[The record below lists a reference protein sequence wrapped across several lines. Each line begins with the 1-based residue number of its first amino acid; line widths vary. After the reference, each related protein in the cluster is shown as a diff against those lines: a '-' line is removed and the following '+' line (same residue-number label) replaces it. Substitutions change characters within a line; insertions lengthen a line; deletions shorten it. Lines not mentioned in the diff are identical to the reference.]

1 MDREGGNEGKM
12 RKWRE
17 IHYLHILIFSLFP
30 PSLSMSYIENCLIM
44 SQNVKHSTFVANVTK
59 KTYHTGY
66 EKIILGRIRCE
77 KAPQV
82 VPACTIQRQYM
93 AWKTFVVVVPVE
105 VLLGGRYFYFCKVF
119 LDLLYFHF

>member
-1 MDREGGNEGKM
+1 MNEEM
-12 RKWRE
+12 ERD
-17 IHYLHILIFSLFP
+17 
-30 PSLSMSYIENCLIM
+30 SLSTFSHFLFISPLSIHFLYQKL
-44 SQNVKHSTFVANVTK
+44 SHLYSTFVANVTK

-105 VLLGGRYFYFCKVF
+105 VLFWGEGTFTFARFSWISYISIFNICNQAKS
-119 LDLLYFHF
+119 